1 MTHLA
6 VCFQQ
11 ESQSKN
17 FMEVNVSLSSST
29 LFLGANGSM
38 NLKNSTRA
46 EPITEPIHVKW
57 TENITL
63 NHI

>member
-46 EPITEPIHVKW
+46 EPITEPIHVK
-57 TENITL
+57 
-63 NHI
+63 